1 MKLLE
6 KWQKIRPPRW
16 RSGKETTCQCRRY
29 KRHRFNLL
37 AGKIPWSRKW
47 QPTLVLLPGTFHG
60 EKNPAGHSPW
70 SGEES
75 DMTKSVPVLLF

>member
-16 RSGKETTCQCRRY
+16 CSGKETACQCRRF

-37 AGKIPWSRKW
+37 VGKIPWSRKW

-75 DMTKSVPVLLF
+75 DMTESVPVLLF